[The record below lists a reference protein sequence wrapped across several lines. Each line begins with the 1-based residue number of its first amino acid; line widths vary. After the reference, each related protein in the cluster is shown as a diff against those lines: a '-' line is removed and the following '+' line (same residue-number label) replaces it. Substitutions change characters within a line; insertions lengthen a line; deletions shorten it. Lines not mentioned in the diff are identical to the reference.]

1 MAGYDAVFSGADLL
15 NNQFDDRPETG
26 EFFDSE
32 HVILRRRG
40 GNLHHLVYAI
50 NVTSNSNNV
59 NVYAID
65 F

>member
-1 MAGYDAVFSGADLL
+1 MAAWDGVFSADLFDS
-15 NNQFDDRPETG
+15 QFDDLLKTAKCL
-26 EFFDSE
+26 DSE
-32 HVILRRRG
+32 HVILRRKG

-59 NVYAID
+59 NVYANA